1 MQEKSFQF
9 SLKIIEVYKKML
21 IQKEYIIS
29 KQLFRSGTSIGAI
42 VAEAQGGISKREFRN
57 KMSISLKEVLETR
70 YWFNLLDESKFVR
83 IDLKNEMEEL
93 EEMINMLYKIVKTTT
108 DNLST
113 KSYTLKDTPVLGID

>member
-1 MQEKSFQF
+1 M
-9 SLKIIEVYKKML
+9 I

-29 KQLFRSGTSIGAI
+29 KQLFRSGTSIGAN